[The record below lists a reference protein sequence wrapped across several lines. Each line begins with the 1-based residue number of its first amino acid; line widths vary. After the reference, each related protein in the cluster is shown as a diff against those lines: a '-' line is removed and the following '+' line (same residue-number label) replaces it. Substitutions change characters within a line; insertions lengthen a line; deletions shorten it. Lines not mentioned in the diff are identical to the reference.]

1 MSAMSVSDY
10 RITRVY
16 TVNVYNGTHTCVALT
31 CMHTTL
37 YTMCTY

>member
-10 RITRVY
+10 RITRVHCKRVQWY
-16 TVNVYNGTHTCVALT
+16 TPRVALT

>member
-10 RITRVY
+10 RITRVHCKRVQWY
-16 TVNVYNGTHTCVALT
+16 TRVALT